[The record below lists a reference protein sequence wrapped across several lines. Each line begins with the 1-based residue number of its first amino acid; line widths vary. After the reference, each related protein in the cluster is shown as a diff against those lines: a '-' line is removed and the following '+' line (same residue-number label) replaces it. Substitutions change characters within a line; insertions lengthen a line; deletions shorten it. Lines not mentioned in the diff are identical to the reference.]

1 MGELGTVRGHPFRVG
16 SFAGGGEEWPTQ
28 YERFIPRLAE
38 INPACRDNASSL
50 AGSRNIGRG
59 LMNTFT
65 EFNLLP
71 TLQETLV
78 EKQILRP
85 TEIQAKAIPALIGGR
100 SIVGIAETGSG
111 KTLAYALPAMH
122 HIKSLEIA
130 GDAIALSA
138 RPRALA
144 VVPTR
149 ELGEQVTKAFKPF
162 THTTRLRVRSV
173 LGGTTTEV
181 AKRGLAGAF
190 EILVATP
197 GRLVQMLERRLVDLD
212 DVRMLILDEADQ
224 MLDHG
229 FLPDVTRII
238 QASPQKLQL
247 ALFSATVSPAV
258 EKLITDLFSGAE
270 VIRSAGSHR
279 VVPTLTTLQQLVI
292 DGQRFP
298 LLERLLKKKVE
309 GGTILFTNT
318 REQCD
323 KLADQLAAAKIAC
336 VIYRGEMDKVERR
349 QNLKLFREGAVDLL
363 VSTDLASRG
372 LDVDHVGRVINYHLP
387 QQMEN
392 YLHRVG
398 RTARAGRPGLVV
410 NFVTERDAPLVSQLE
425 SVRALTTSQNHPPRR
440 SPSRLQPLRNRIR
453 RH

>member
-1 MGELGTVRGHPFRVG
+1 V
-16 SFAGGGEEWPTQ
+16 
-28 YERFIPRLAE
+28 
-38 INPACRDNASSL
+38 
-50 AGSRNIGRG
+50 
-59 LMNTFT
+59 
-65 EFNLLP
+65 
-71 TLQETLV
+71 
-78 EKQILRP
+78 
-85 TEIQAKAIPALIGGR
+85 
-100 SIVGIAETGSG
+100 
-111 KTLAYALPAMH
+111 
-122 HIKSLEIA
+122 
-130 GDAIALSA
+130 
-138 RPRALA
+138 

-212 DVRMLILDEADQ
+212 DVQMLILDEADQ

-238 QASPQKLQL
+238 QASPQKRQL

-258 EKLITDLFSGAE
+258 EKLIADLFSGAE

-298 LLERLLKKKVE
+298 LLERMLKKKVE

-440 SPSRLQPLRNRIR
+440 STSRLQPLRNRIR

>member
-1 MGELGTVRGHPFRVG
+1 
-16 SFAGGGEEWPTQ
+16 
-28 YERFIPRLAE
+28 
-38 INPACRDNASSL
+38 
-50 AGSRNIGRG
+50 
-59 LMNTFT
+59 MNTFT
-65 EFNLLP
+65 EFGLLT

-85 TEIQAKAIPALIGGR
+85 TEIQARAIPALLCGR

-122 HIKSLEIA
+122 HIKSLEIT
-130 GDAIALSA
+130 GDAITLSA
-138 RPRALA
+138 RPRALV

-238 QASPQKLQL
+238 QASPQKRQL

-258 EKLITDLFSGAE
+258 EKLIADLFSGAE

-453 RH
+453 RR

>member
-1 MGELGTVRGHPFRVG
+1 
-16 SFAGGGEEWPTQ
+16 
-28 YERFIPRLAE
+28 
-38 INPACRDNASSL
+38 
-50 AGSRNIGRG
+50 
-59 LMNTFT
+59 MNTFT
-65 EFNLLP
+65 DFGLLN

-78 EKQILRP
+78 EKQIVRP
-85 TEIQAKAIPALIGGR
+85 TEIQARALPALLGGR
-100 SIVGIAETGSG
+100 SVVGIAETGSG

-130 GDAIALSA
+130 GDAITHSG
-138 RPRALA
+138 RPRAIV

-197 GRLVQMLERRLVDLD
+197 GRLVQMLERRLVELD

-229 FLPDVTRII
+229 FLPDVTKII
-238 QASPQKLQL
+238 QAAPQMPQM

-258 EKLITDLFSGAE
+258 EKLISDLFSGAE
-270 VIRSAGSHR
+270 VIRSTGSHR
-279 VVPTLTTLQQLVI
+279 VVPTLTTSQQVVM

-323 KLADQLAAAKIAC
+323 KLAALLAAANIAC

-425 SVRALTTSQNHPPRR
+425 SVRALATSQKHPPRR
-440 SPSRLQPLRNRIR
+440 SPSKHQPLQR
-453 RH
+453 RLRLR

>member
-1 MGELGTVRGHPFRVG
+1 
-16 SFAGGGEEWPTQ
+16 
-28 YERFIPRLAE
+28 
-38 INPACRDNASSL
+38 
-50 AGSRNIGRG
+50 
-59 LMNTFT
+59 
-65 EFNLLP
+65 
-71 TLQETLV
+71 
-78 EKQILRP
+78 
-85 TEIQAKAIPALIGGR
+85 
-100 SIVGIAETGSG
+100 
-111 KTLAYALPAMH
+111 
-122 HIKSLEIA
+122 
-130 GDAIALSA
+130 
-138 RPRALA
+138 
-144 VVPTR
+144 
-149 ELGEQVTKAFKPF
+149 
-162 THTTRLRVRSV
+162 
-173 LGGTTTEV
+173 
-181 AKRGLAGAF
+181 
-190 EILVATP
+190 
-197 GRLVQMLERRLVDLD
+197 
-212 DVRMLILDEADQ
+212 
-224 MLDHG
+224 
-229 FLPDVTRII
+229 
-238 QASPQKLQL
+238 
-247 ALFSATVSPAV
+247 
-258 EKLITDLFSGAE
+258 
-270 VIRSAGSHR
+270 
-279 VVPTLTTLQQLVI
+279 
-292 DGQRFP
+292 
-298 LLERLLKKKVE
+298 LLKKKVE

>member
-1 MGELGTVRGHPFRVG
+1 
-16 SFAGGGEEWPTQ
+16 
-28 YERFIPRLAE
+28 
-38 INPACRDNASSL
+38 
-50 AGSRNIGRG
+50 
-59 LMNTFT
+59 
-65 EFNLLP
+65 
-71 TLQETLV
+71 
-78 EKQILRP
+78 
-85 TEIQAKAIPALIGGR
+85 
-100 SIVGIAETGSG
+100 
-111 KTLAYALPAMH
+111 
-122 HIKSLEIA
+122 
-130 GDAIALSA
+130 
-138 RPRALA
+138 
-144 VVPTR
+144 
-149 ELGEQVTKAFKPF
+149 VTKAFKPF

-212 DVRMLILDEADQ
+212 DVQMLILDEADQ

-238 QASPQKLQL
+238 QASPQKRQL

-258 EKLITDLFSGAE
+258 EKLIADLFSGAE

-323 KLADQLAAAKIAC
+323 KLAAQLAAAKIAC

>member
-1 MGELGTVRGHPFRVG
+1 
-16 SFAGGGEEWPTQ
+16 
-28 YERFIPRLAE
+28 
-38 INPACRDNASSL
+38 
-50 AGSRNIGRG
+50 
-59 LMNTFT
+59 MNTFT
-65 EFNLLP
+65 EFGLLT

-85 TEIQAKAIPALIGGR
+85 TEIQARAIPALLGGR

-122 HIKSLEIA
+122 HIKSLEIT
-130 GDAIALSA
+130 GDAITLSA
-138 RPRALA
+138 RPRALV

-212 DVRMLILDEADQ
+212 DVQMLILDEADQ

-238 QASPQKLQL
+238 QASPQKRQL

-258 EKLITDLFSGAE
+258 EKLIADLFSGAE

-323 KLADQLAAAKIAC
+323 KLANQLAAAKIAC

-425 SVRALTTSQNHPPRR
+425 SVRALATSQNHPPRR